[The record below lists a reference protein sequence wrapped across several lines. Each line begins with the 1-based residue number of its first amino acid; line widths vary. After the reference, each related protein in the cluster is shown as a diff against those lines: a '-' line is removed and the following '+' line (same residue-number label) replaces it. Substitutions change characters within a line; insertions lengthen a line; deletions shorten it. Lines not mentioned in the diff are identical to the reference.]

1 MFQGLE
7 HTAISTPNPQKLA
20 EWYVEHLE
28 FHINF
33 TYAGNYF
40 VKAANGSMLEIIP
53 ADRPLAAPQ
62 TPANNKDGG
71 IRHLAIMSDNFDAAY
86 KMLVDKGVKFVGEPF
101 ENQGNRLVFFND
113 LDGNLLHLIQREK
126 PLP

>member
-1 MFQGLE
+1 MFQGIE
-7 HTAISTPNPQKLA
+7 HTAISSPDPQKLA
-20 EWYVEHLE
+20 QWYVDHLE

-40 VKAANGSMLEIIP
+40 VKAADGSMLEIIP
-53 ADRPLAAPQ
+53 AATPLAAPQ

-71 IRHLAIMSDNFDAAY
+71 IRHLAIASDDFDKAYAA
-86 KMLVDKGVKFVGEPF
+86 LQAKGVHFTGEPF
-101 ENQGNRLVFFND
+101 ETQGNRLVFFND
-113 LDGNLLHLIQREK
+113 LDGNLLHLIHREK